1 MKSPG
6 RTGRVIRTGLVAV
19 VVVLAFAA
27 GWALR
32 DTDREIAAQP
42 AKGATV
48 LDGDRAFRPIRLI
61 QADPGALRRRP
72 RPSATAT
79 PAAPAAAAQTVVVPV
94 PAPAPAP
101 LGPDPAPQVT
111 APPAPDDFES
121 GEPEPTGSFDLE
133 G

>member
-1 MKSPG
+1 L
-6 RTGRVIRTGLVAV
+6 LVA

-27 GWALR
+27 GWAVR

-48 LDGDRAFRPIRLI
+48 LDGDRALRPIRLI
-61 QADPGALRRRP
+61 RADPGALRRRP

-79 PAAPAAAAQTVVVPV
+79 PAAPAAPAQAVVVPI

-101 LGPDPAPQVT
+101 TGPDPAPQVPAT
-111 APPAPDDFES
+111 PAPDQFES
-121 GEPEPTGSFDLE
+121 SEPEPTGSFDLE